1 VVLLTSEKWLQS
13 CSYCWLLRCCWIV
26 FTFLNSFRVKA
37 RRVANNSCGLS
48 GQSLVFGMDPTID
61 LFEGRIGVTPPL
73 DLRPDVGS
81 VEPPSEE
88 VSLPTSVEPT
98 SEVFLPMSEL
108 FLPTSEVFLPTS
120 EVFLPMSEVSLPA
133 TVEGEM
139 QNHAS
144 D

>member
-1 VVLLTSEKWLQS
+1 MASIMQ
-13 CSYCWLLRCCWIV
+13 LLRVLRRCLIV
-26 FTFLNSFRVKA
+26 FTSLNSFRVKA
-37 RRVANNSCGLS
+37 GEVANNSCGLS
-48 GQSLVFGMDPTID
+48 GQSLVFGMDPAID

-88 VSLPTSVEPT
+88 VPLPTSVEPT
-98 SEVFLPMSEL
+98 SEVFLPMSEV
-108 FLPTSEVFLPTS
+108 FLPMSEVFLPTSEIFLPMS

-133 TVEGEM
+133 IVEGEM

-144 D
+144 A